1 MSPRFCGGAGDPAR
15 ERRASTMAEEHSI
28 QVIARIQSDFQT
40 KFGIPRQS
48 GLVPELQARIV
59 FEPEF
64 RIPEAVRGL
73 EGFSYIW
80 LIWQFSQSVRE
91 GWSPTVRPPRLG
103 GNERRGVFATRS
115 PYRPN
120 ALGLSSVRL
129 ERVEQ
134 DPVLGPVLY
143 IAGADLLDGTP
154 IYDIKPYAP
163 YSDAHPD
170 ARGGFTDQVARRRLK
185 VDCTPELLAVVPEDK
200 RSALLGILAE
210 DPRPAYQHDPRRV
223 YGLTFAGLEVKFTVA
238 EDTLMICSVERET

>member
-1 MSPRFCGGAGDPAR
+1 
-15 ERRASTMAEEHSI
+15 MAEEHI
-28 QVIARIQSDFQT
+28 IKVIARIQSDFHT

-48 GLVPELQARIV
+48 GLVPELRARIV

-103 GNERRGVFATRS
+103 GNQRRGVFATRS
-115 PYRPN
+115 PFRPN

-129 ERVEQ
+129 EKVEL
-134 DPVLGPVLY
+134 DHELGPVLY
-143 IAGADLLDGTP
+143 VAGADLLDGTP

-163 YSDAHPD
+163 YSDSHPE
-170 ARGGFTDQVARRRLK
+170 AQGGFTDQVERRRLTVACPSGLLEK
-185 VDCTPELLAVVPEDK
+185 LPEEK
-200 RSALLGILAE
+200 RAALLGVLAE
-210 DPRPAYQHDPRRV
+210 DPRPAYQTDPERV
-223 YGLTFAGLEVKFTVA
+223 YGMSFADYEVKFVVAGNMLTVR
-238 EDTLMICSVERET
+238 DIVPQ